1 MTSAWGKSWGSA
13 WNGAWGSIAQNLVSS
28 GGYYEP
34 ITRRKTKE
42 DVHAERILY
51 GMLKQPEAVQ
61 AIEQVAEAVI
71 EADAKT
77 GLTLSEQEQSALL
90 KNLLAEKGLIIE
102 SFFDIKHLLNEVI
115 ELEVRRLIELRL
127 MAERFEEEQIV
138 MLMFNEL

>member
-13 WNGAWGSIAQNLVSS
+13 WNGAWGSIAQNLVVS

-61 AIEQVAEAVI
+61 AIEQVAKAVI

-77 GLTLSEQEQSALL
+77 GLALSASEQSILL
-90 KNLLAEKGLIIE
+90 KNLLAEKDLIIE
-102 SFFDIKHLLNEVI
+102 NYFDIKHLLQESI
-115 ELEVRRLIELRL
+115 ESEVRRL
-127 MAERFEEEQIV
+127 MAERFEEDQIV
-138 MLMFNEL
+138 MLMFNEF

>member
-1 MTSAWGKSWGSA
+1 MPGIFNRAIFNDAIFNTAAVESF
-13 WNGAWGSIAQNLVSS
+13 S

-34 ITRRKTKE
+34 IRQRKTQ
-42 DVHAERILY
+42 DDIRAERVLY
-51 GMLKQPEAVQ
+51 GILKQPAAIQAV
-61 AIEQVAEAVI
+61 EQVAETVI

-102 SFFDIKHLLNEVI
+102 NFFDIKHLLKEVI

-138 MLMFNEL
+138 MLMFNEM